1 MPTLPLHGLVAAVP
15 TAFHD
20 DGGLDLDGLATLV
33 ATAGDAGAGGVLVLG
48 SWAEPGSLDADE
60 RRRVISAA
68 QRAAGG
74 LPVLVGLGAP
84 RGDQQREAARQ
95 AVDLG
100 AAGLV
105 AVLGADQGADDRIA
119 ALAAHGPPL
128 VVEHAPALSGR
139 DGPHGA
145 VVAVATAAGAAALL
159 AEGPSTPDLV
169 AAAVA
174 ADLPAF
180 GSGAAL
186 LLPEELEAGA
196 GGCMTGAA
204 TLELVGATCGAHAG
218 GNATASRDAHA
229 TASAYLR
236 LEAQP
241 GSVGLAVRKEAWRQ
255 RGVLASGRLRRGRPL
270 DAATKRAVTR
280 RLRDAGVA
288 VAVPWPDA

>member
-159 AEGPSTPDLV
+159 AEGPSTP
-169 AAAVA
+169 
-174 ADLPAF
+174 
-180 GSGAAL
+180 
-186 LLPEELEAGA
+186 EELEAGA